1 MPASNFTR
9 NEWLILAAFVVVGL
23 VNVLMH
29 DIWRDEFQAFLIAK
43 ESVSIPDMLERMKY
57 EGHPPLWHTL
67 LFFLTRV
74 SDRPPAMQLLHMLI
88 ACASAWVI
96 MRFPLP
102 LWMRA
107 LMVFGYFPVFEFMVI
122 SRNYGIGF
130 LLCMVLLF
138 LITAER
144 KRYVLISFL
153 LALLSLANVY
163 GIILTAAVVVYL
175 ATELIEKK
183 ELRAAAG
190 KRAMTA
196 AAIVL
201 GAGVVLSLLAIAPPR
216 NSYIELPVC
225 LPLELDPKRIS
236 HAVRT
241 VWISYVPIPMFK
253 MQFWGTNF
261 LELRFARFFLAL
273 PLIAGSLFIFRSDRR
288 VLTFYALGTAAVIA
302 FCYFVFIGHMRH
314 FGHLYIVFMMSLVLA
329 YAHRPQGKNKVFP
342 GGRFGQGFVMF
353 ILVAQLIGG
362 VLSSFLSWHFPFTAG
377 KAVAD
382 YIRQQKLEDRIII
395 GDRDWALTTVAGHLG
410 KPLYHLTSRKYATY
424 VVWDSERAEI
434 MTPEQILEAA
444 HAMQRRAGRR
454 ALVVLNYELEP
465 EYLGDF
471 RLVKTF
477 TRSIMP
483 DEVFF
488 LYEIDPGISEEPA
501 PRPAAPVRPDA
512 RLFSVSRR

>member
-1 MPASNFTR
+1 MPASSFTR
-9 NEWLILAAFVVVGL
+9 SEWLILAVFIAVGL

-43 ESVSIPDMLERMKY
+43 ESVSIPDLLERMKY
-57 EGHPPLWHTL
+57 EGHPPLWHIL
-67 LFFLTRV
+67 LYFVTRV
-74 SDRPPAMQLLHMLI
+74 SGRPLSMQLLHMLI

-96 MRFPLP
+96 LRFPLP
-102 LWMRA
+102 PWTRA
-107 LMVFGYFPVFEFMVI
+107 LMVFGYFPLFEFMVI

-153 LALLSLANVY
+153 LALLNLANVY
-163 GIILTAAVVVYL
+163 GIILTVAIGAYL
-175 ATELIEKK
+175 AADFIEKK
-183 ELRAAAG
+183 DLHATAGKRVVMAAAG
-190 KRAMTA
+190 F
-196 AAIVL
+196 L
-201 GAGVVLSLLAIAPPR
+201 GSGMILSLLAIAPPQ

-241 VWISYVPIPMFK
+241 VWISYVPIPMFR

-261 LELRFARFFLAL
+261 LELRFARFFLTL
-273 PLIAGSLFIFRSDRR
+273 PLIAASLFLFRNNRK
-288 VLTFYALGTAAVIA
+288 VLIFYALGTAAVIA
-302 FCYFVFIGHMRH
+302 FSYFVFIGHMRH
-314 FGHLYIVFMMSLVLA
+314 FGHLYVVFMMSLVLA
-329 YAHRPQGKNKVFP
+329 YADKQTGKHRAFP
-342 GGRFGQGFVMF
+342 GGRFRRGFIVF
-353 ILVAQLIGG
+353 ILVAQFVGG

-382 YIRQQKLEDRIII
+382 YIRLQKLEDRIII

-410 KPLYHLTSRKYATY
+410 KPLYHLTSRKYASY
-424 VVWDSERAEI
+424 VVWDSERSEI
-434 MTPEQILEAA
+434 MSPEQIVEAA
-444 HAMQRRAGRR
+444 NTMERDMGGR

-465 EYLGDF
+465 KYMGNL
-471 RLVKTF
+471 RLVRAF

-483 DEVFF
+483 DEIFY
-488 LYEIDPGISEEPA
+488 LYEIDPEKREWLTPS
-501 PRPAAPVRPDA
+501 PAAPVRPDA